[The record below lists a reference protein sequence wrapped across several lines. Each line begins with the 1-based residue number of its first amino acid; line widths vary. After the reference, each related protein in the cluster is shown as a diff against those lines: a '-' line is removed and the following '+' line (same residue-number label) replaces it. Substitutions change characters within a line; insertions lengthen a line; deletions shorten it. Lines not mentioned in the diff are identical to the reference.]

1 MRIASVFLLVLA
13 CDLDRDGL
21 GDYNEH
27 AFGSAPLKADTDA
40 DGLSDGEEVFQY
52 QTDPTVA
59 DSDGDGAEDGEE
71 VNYGFDPLDSESR
84 PYQKGWPITPA
95 SEKDGLPAAPAQ
107 MIVGLPILRTW
118 VEGKDGEVVD
128 LYDYALHGKP
138 IILICGN
145 AGTVESEVRG
155 VWAETSSTFEEWISG
170 RVLSGEI
177 LFAGVATMSQR
188 VEPRPPELKDIDR
201 CEDEHF
207 GCFADTSWDLFR
219 HIGNEELYTA
229 ILLDEEMVV
238 LATSSYEN
246 QVPLEPAIAAA
257 LGVPPPE

>member
-1 MRIASVFLLVLA
+1 MVLFVVG

-27 AFGSAPLKADTDA
+27 TFGSAPLKADTDG
-40 DGLSDGEEVFQY
+40 DGLSDGDEVFEY
-52 QTDPTVA
+52 RTDPA
-59 DSDGDGAEDGEE
+59 ASDSDGDGTSDGEE
-71 VNYGFDPLDSESR
+71 VNFGFDPLDRDSR
-84 PYQKGWPITPA
+84 PYEKGWPATPA
-95 SEKDGLPAAPAQ
+95 VEKDSIPEAPSE
-107 MIVGLPILRTW
+107 MVVGLPILRTW
-118 VEGKDGEVVD
+118 LTGRDGEVVD
-128 LYDYALHGKP
+128 LYDYAFHGKP
-138 IILICGN
+138 VILICGN
-145 AGTVESEVRG
+145 AGSVESEIRG
-155 VWAETSSTFEEWISG
+155 VWQETSSTFEEWISG
-170 RVLSGEI
+170 HVLAGDV
-177 LFAGVATMSQR
+177 LFAGVATMSQQLAA
-188 VEPRPPELKDIDR
+188 RPPELVDIKR

-219 HIGNEELYTA
+219 HIGNEEIYTA